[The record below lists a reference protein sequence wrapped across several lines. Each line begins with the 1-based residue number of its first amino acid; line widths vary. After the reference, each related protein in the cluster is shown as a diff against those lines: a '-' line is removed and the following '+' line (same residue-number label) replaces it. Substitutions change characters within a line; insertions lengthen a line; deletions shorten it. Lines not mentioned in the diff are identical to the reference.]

1 MTQDTSPE
9 RTPDVTETL
18 WKEYCDGS
26 KSIGV
31 LPGGVEEFDIDEM
44 NCRAWDLY
52 EHAKSLQSKLD
63 AARKVKDLV
72 WRSDRGNCQQYAN
85 SLIGEIRV
93 TVFGGSWFYKGDCFG
108 ANEVGLEL
116 AKAAAQADYER
127 RILSALDQ
135 GGAV

>member
-1 MTQDTSPE
+1 MTQDTAPE
-9 RTPDVTETL
+9 WIWAIETTEETNTPDPNRYGVWDTEQDGQEGEV
-18 WKEYCDGS
+18 EYVR
-26 KSIGV
+26 K
-31 LPGGVEEFDIDEM
+31 
-44 NCRAWDLY
+44 DLF
-52 EHAKSLQSKLD
+52 D

-135 GGAV
+135 GGAE